1 MTHRNDIARFLGAK
15 KFAVAGAST
24 RRHKF
29 GNKVLRCYLEH
40 GYDVI
45 PVNPGADE
53 VEGLT
58 CVASVTDLPPEVDA
72 LSIITAPAVTLE
84 VVQQS
89 VEKGIKHIWMQPG
102 AEEPEA
108 VELCREHEIN
118 VIADG
123 SCLLVELGFSGGH

>member
-1 MTHRNDIARFLGAK
+1 MTQHNHIARFLGAK
-15 KFAVAGAST
+15 TFAVAGAST
-24 RRHKF
+24 QRNKF

-53 VEGLT
+53 VEGLS
-58 CVASVTDLPPEVDA
+58 CVASVADLPTEVDA
-72 LSIITAPAVTLE
+72 LSIITPPTITLE
-84 VVQQS
+84 VVKQA

-102 AEEPEA
+102 AENPEA
-108 VELCREHEIN
+108 VELCRENEIN